1 MIGNTYNFGTNVVN
15 DFRFGYTRVDIGILN
30 TGVFGTGGFNPSISS
45 VLGAN
50 NVNTSENN
58 SGIVLLGIVDQ
69 IAGGDRAVEFTGDGG
84 PFLFRSNNFNLVDA
98 VTVVKGN
105 SVFKFGFDGRLRQN
119 TNIDGGRVGG
129 FKGNVQYGTSSR
141 QTNDNSGFANFAY
154 NGIGPNDTGSALANF
169 LLGYNPGV
177 VTRGTQGTQALLESK
192 EIAFFVQD
200 DWKATQNL
208 TLNLGLRYDLFTAPT
223 ERFDR
228 ISNFDPATGN
238 IIVAGENNRDLAKND
253 LNNVGP
259 RIGFAYSIGENKD
272 LVIRGGYGIV
282 YSVDASGIPSLNI
295 NPGNG
300 GGRYDCQPINSP
312 GGCPTGLVG
321 RNLYDRGLNSAP
333 GFFAARGSTFSAA
346 GRGDII
352 YNDPNREDARFQQY
366 NLTMQYGFWDNWL
379 AEVAYVGS
387 TGDNLLIVQ
396 NIGNG
401 NDPGAP
407 GSREVNNISTVIAS
421 RYNGE
426 FSYNALQSKL
436 ERRFSDGL
444 SILSAYTFAKA
455 IDNTPGG
462 FCLSGGGQRNCGPD
476 NPLRLDLDRGLAD
489 TDVRHRFTLASVYD
503 LPFGNDRKYLNNIP
517 RVLDFFI
524 GGWQMN
530 NIVILQSG
538 PVYDVTVNGGRVDII
553 GDPTP
558 TADQIARGIQLNRAA
573 FRAPITPV
581 FANDPGGPKFGS
593 LGRNTFRGDFQE
605 YWDAGFFKNF
615 RLGFINEQSELQFRT
630 SIFNVLNHVNRG
642 RPNGD
647 LNSDSFGKDQNEQR
661 RRQLEFGLRFVF

>member
-1 MIGNTYNFGTNVVN
+1 
-15 DFRFGYTRVDIGILN
+15 
-30 TGVFGTGGFNPSISS
+30 
-45 VLGAN
+45 
-50 NVNTSENN
+50 
-58 SGIVLLGIVDQ
+58 
-69 IAGGDRAVEFTGDGG
+69 
-84 PFLFRSNNFNLVDA
+84 
-98 VTVVKGN
+98 
-105 SVFKFGFDGRLRQN
+105 
-119 TNIDGGRVGG
+119 
-129 FKGNVQYGTSSR
+129 
-141 QTNDNSGFANFAY
+141 
-154 NGIGPNDTGSALANF
+154 
-169 LLGYNPGV
+169 
-177 VTRGTQGTQALLESK
+177 
-192 EIAFFVQD
+192 
-200 DWKATQNL
+200 
-208 TLNLGLRYDLFTAPT
+208 
-223 ERFDR
+223 
-228 ISNFDPATGN
+228 
-238 IIVAGENNRDLAKND
+238 
-253 LNNVGP
+253 
-259 RIGFAYSIGENKD
+259 
-272 LVIRGGYGIV
+272 
-282 YSVDASGIPSLNI
+282 
-295 NPGNG
+295 
-300 GGRYDCQPINSP
+300 
-312 GGCPTGLVG
+312 
-321 RNLYDRGLNSAP
+321 
-333 GFFAARGSTFSAA
+333 
-346 GRGDII
+346 
-352 YNDPNREDARFQQY
+352 
-366 NLTMQYGFWDNWL
+366 MQYGFWNNWL
-379 AEVAYVGS
+379 AEIAYVGS

-407 GSREVNNISTVIAS
+407 GSREVNNISNVIAS

-476 NPLRLDLDRGLAD
+476 NPLRLDLDRGLSD
-489 TDVRHRFTLASVYD
+489 TDIRHRFTLASVYD
-503 LPFGNDRKYLNNIP
+503 LPFGNNRKYLNNIP

-530 NIVILQSG
+530 NIVTLQSG

-593 LGRNTFRGDFQE
+593 LGRNTFRGEFQE